1 MLSDSYTPGLQQMH
15 ALRSLIKSRFSTSW
29 KHLETQIHSMSV
41 AEVFL
46 KPNLLARIYI
56 SAGSCSWMLGVSRG
70 WNENQRRAR
79 GQQLVEDMAIIYK
92 NMLSQAHKNKSPK
105 LNSWEGLGVAPRLA
119 SSLPDGEVR
128 PRLARQLHLNFRF
141 PLGTEKIAGEGK
153 RKKSNEHDCSVF
165 SPCLIK

>member
-1 MLSDSYTPGLQQMH
+1 
-15 ALRSLIKSRFSTSW
+15 
-29 KHLETQIHSMSV
+29 
-41 AEVFL
+41 
-46 KPNLLARIYI
+46 
-56 SAGSCSWMLGVSRG
+56 
-70 WNENQRRAR
+70 
-79 GQQLVEDMAIIYK
+79 MAIIYK

-165 SPCLIK
+165 FAPLNQIKQEASETEELCLLILKHTLSLFVFRILSLAV

>member
-1 MLSDSYTPGLQQMH
+1 MSIRASITAEQKEKVWSLSRSQIKIFWEQGSPP
-15 ALRSLIKSRFSTSW
+15 LRLP
-29 KHLETQIHSMSV
+29 HHSNKTV
-41 AEVFL
+41 TGTYPRTV
-46 KPNLLARIYI
+46 R
-56 SAGSCSWMLGVSRG
+56 VSPG
-70 WNENQRRAR
+70 WNENHAPAQGGRAW

-141 PLGTEKIAGEGK
+141 PLGPEKIAGEGK

-165 SPCLIK
+165 SPRLIK